1 MRMALERRRSL
12 SHTEGEA
19 VGSLISTG
27 TKVWGRERGV
37 FTWGVDWIGRLSFLK
52 RKFM

>member
-1 MRMALERRRSL
+1 MHMALGRRRSL
-12 SHTEGEA
+12 SPTEGKA

-27 TKVWGRERGV
+27 TKAWEWGHGV